1 MTDKPLILIVDDE
14 KDICEQI
21 SGILQDNLYETSY
34 CYTSDEALK
43 KISKFSPGLII
54 LDIWLNNSKLDGFML
69 LKKIKNFNDNIPV
82 IMISGHGNIETAIN
96 SIKNGAFDFIEKPF
110 DSELLLFKVK
120 KALENQTLKN
130 KIEQLIKN
138 DNDLNFVH
146 ESMVTSKLKNLIE
159 KISKTES
166 FVLLNGPPG
175 SGKEVVARLIHKQ
188 SNRSKNLFRIINC
201 ANLETETFEKKL
213 FGVEKDNGEI
223 IKGILEECNGGTI
236 LLDQIEDMPLKIQGR
251 IIGFLEEQKFYRVGG
266 IKNLETNIRIISSTK
281 TNLEDCIK
289 SNQFREDL
297 YFKLN
302 VIPMNVPPLQ
312 DRKEDIKSLV
322 DVFSKDFIKKNNFK
336 LKTFSDDSISFFKKI
351 KLNGN
356 VRQLKNLI
364 EWILILLSEK
374 NDSII
379 NLNDIP
385 HEVRSQ
391 FSPEMVL
398 ENYEDISMREARDR
412 FEKKFL
418 EKSLKKYDFNIN
430 KVANVVKMERTAL
443 YRKLKSLN
451 IEIQKK

>member
-43 KISKFSPGLII
+43 KISNFSPGLII

-166 FVLLNGPPG
+166 FVLLSGPPG

-236 LLDQIEDMPLKIQGR
+236 LLDQIEDMPIKTQGR
-251 IIGFLEEQKFYRVGG
+251 IIGFLEEQKFSRVGG

-281 TNLEDCIK
+281 TNLEDSIK
-289 SNQFREDL
+289 KNQFREDL

-302 VIPMNVPPLQ
+302 VIPINVPPLQ

-336 LKTFSDDSISFFKKI
+336 PKIFSDDSISFFKKI

-374 NDSII
+374 NGSII

-385 HEVRSQ
+385 YEVRSQ

>member
-21 SGILQDNLYETSY
+21 SGILQDNLYKTSY
-34 CYTSDEALK
+34 SYTSDEALK
-43 KISKFSPGLII
+43 KISEFSPRLII

-69 LKKIKNFNDNIPV
+69 LKKIKNFNNNIPV

-110 DSELLLFKVK
+110 DAELLLFKVK

-130 KIEQLIKN
+130 KIEQLIK
-138 DNDLNFVH
+138 DDDDFNFVH
-146 ESMVTSKLKNLIE
+146 ESIVTSKLKNLIE

-166 FVLLNGPPG
+166 FVLLSGPPG
-175 SGKEVVARLIHKQ
+175 SGKEVIARLIHKQ
-188 SNRSKNLFRIINC
+188 SNRSNKLFRIINC
-201 ANLETETFEKKL
+201 ANLDTETFEKKL
-213 FGVEKDNGEI
+213 FGIEKDNGEI

-236 LLDQIEDMPLKIQGR
+236 LLDQIEDMPLNTQGR
-251 IIGFLEEQKFYRVGG
+251 IIGFLEEQKFSRVGG

-281 TNLEDCIK
+281 TNLEECIK
-289 SNQFREDL
+289 TNQFREDL

-302 VIPMNVPPLQ
+302 VIPINVPPLQ
-312 DRKEDIKSLV
+312 DRKEDIKTLV
-322 DVFSKDFIKKNNFK
+322 EVFSKDFITKNNFK
-336 LKTFSDDSISFFKKI
+336 LKVFSEDSISFLKKI

-398 ENYEDISMREARDR
+398 DNYEDISMREARDK

-451 IEIQKK
+451 IEIHKK

>member
-21 SGILQDNLYETSY
+21 SGILQDNLYKTSY
-34 CYTSDEALK
+34 SYTSDEALK
-43 KISKFSPGLII
+43 KISEFSPRLII

-69 LKKIKNFNDNIPV
+69 LKKIKNFNNNIPV

-110 DSELLLFKVK
+110 DAELLLFKVK

-138 DNDLNFVH
+138 DDDFNFVH
-146 ESMVTSKLKNLIE
+146 ESIVTSKLKNLIE

-166 FVLLNGPPG
+166 FVLLSGPPG
-175 SGKEVVARLIHKQ
+175 SGKEVIARLIHKQ
-188 SNRSKNLFRIINC
+188 SNRSKKLFRIINC

-213 FGVEKDNGEI
+213 FGIEKDNGEI

-236 LLDQIEDMPLKIQGR
+236 LLDQIEDMPLNTQGR
-251 IIGFLEEQKFYRVGG
+251 IIGFLEEQKFSRVGG

-281 TNLEDCIK
+281 TNLEEYIK
-289 SNQFREDL
+289 TNQFREDL

-302 VIPMNVPPLQ
+302 VIPINVPPLQ
-312 DRKEDIKSLV
+312 DRKEDIKTLV
-322 DVFSKDFIKKNNFK
+322 EVFSKDFITKNNFK
-336 LKTFSDDSISFFKKI
+336 LKVFSEDSISFFKRI

-364 EWILILLSEK
+364 EWILILLSEE

-398 ENYEDISMREARDR
+398 DNYEDISMREARDK

-451 IEIQKK
+451 IEIHKK